1 MPGDL
6 RALAESHLAIT
17 LEGGWGIEVDL
28 TGPDGEK
35 QLGLKGQVL
44 YDRTEQNPATG
55 QEVFVNEP
63 VVVLR
68 YSSLNPAPKTN
79 EVWQIRMP
87 VSPEVGAPKGDFVLD
102 KGRAVE
108 GGRSI
113 GFIRLY
119 PKKAKQKT
127 P

>member
-1 MPGDL
+1 MPGNL
-6 RALAESHLAIT
+6 RVLAESHLLIS
-17 LEGGWGIEVDL
+17 LEGVWGIEVDL
-28 TGPDGEK
+28 TGPDGEQ

-68 YSSLNPAPKTN
+68 YSSLSPAPQTG
-79 EVWQIRMP
+79 EVWQVRIP
-87 VSPEVGAPKGDFVLD
+87 VSPQVGALKGDFVLD

-119 PKKAKQKT
+119 PKKAKQSS
-127 P
+127 